1 MGTVPY
7 SDNVPIDPRQEY
19 DTIIKVY
26 QYRKLLLSSCGRAYY
41 ISEVIKMS
49 DNKVYKKS
57 IIVESPLLDEEVREQ
72 VKDQARE
79 ALDESVACA

>member
-1 MGTVPY
+1 
-7 SDNVPIDPRQEY
+7 
-19 DTIIKVY
+19 
-26 QYRKLLLSSCGRAYY
+26 
-41 ISEVIKMS
+41 MS

-79 ALDESVACA
+79 ALDESVACAQEQAKDAGKQVYEKAKELAEDAGPARSIL